1 MTRELLEQWR
11 SEMGDGMPRL
21 LLTQIYTI
29 YCG

>member
-11 SEMGDGMPRL
+11 SEMGDGTPCL
-21 LLTQIYTI
+21 LLIQIYTI